1 LPIIWFDYYF
11 EITMNETLK
20 EINLIILQNTG
31 FLAML
36 FFIVILF
43 SSIIIIIKLD
53 NIINYFE
60 KILVFIKAN
69 FKNDQLN

>member
-1 LPIIWFDYYF
+1 
-11 EITMNETLK
+11 MNETLK
-20 EINLIILQNTG
+20 EINLIILQNAG

>member
-1 LPIIWFDYYF
+1 
-11 EITMNETLK
+11 MNETLK